1 MTVKKGISNDFN
13 RKYNNKYNIMFIS
26 SLKVVI
32 KTKILWRIAKK
43 DVKDREKE
51 KKGELDRTKLRIP

>member
-26 SLKVVI
+26 SLTVVI

>member
-26 SLKVVI
+26 SLTVVI

-51 KKGELDRTKLRIP
+51 KKAQLDRTKLRIP

>member
-26 SLKVVI
+26 SLTVVI

-43 DVKDREKE
+43 DVKDRQKE
-51 KKGELDRTKLRIP
+51 K

>member
-26 SLKVVI
+26 SLTVVI

-43 DVKDREKE
+43 DVKDRQKE
-51 KKGELDRTKLRIP
+51 KKGELDRKKLRIP